1 VVVHGVILI
10 IIKENIMDNMT
21 QKVIDVLG
29 IGTFKRYP
37 STKRFDTDDA
47 VETELTLDY
56 SECTMEDIMA
66 KAIKSD
72 VISWQATY
80 RNKKN
85 PTIIVPATATYKV
98 PKLGMRST
106 RTVPLTAENIL
117 AQYGSV
123 DEAIK
128 ALQALKK

>member
-1 VVVHGVILI
+1 
-10 IIKENIMDNMT
+10 MDNMT

-47 VETELTLDY
+47 VETELVLDY

-85 PTIIVPATATYKV
+85 PTIVVPTSATYKV
-98 PKLGMRST
+98 PRLGMKSV

-123 DEAIK
+123 DEAIE
-128 ALQALKK
+128 ALKKLKK

>member
-1 VVVHGVILI
+1 MNDKL
-10 IIKENIMDNMT
+10 T
-21 QKVIDVLG
+21 QKVIDILG
-29 IGTFKRYP
+29 TGTFVRFP

-85 PTIIVPATATYKV
+85 VNIVVPKTASYKV
-98 PKLGMRST
+98 PRLGMKST